1 MCDYIYIYIYNLYRK
16 TNQTVTVCLKM
27 AIKTLG
33 LAQKIRVG
41 SIGKAEAQ
49 H

>member
-1 MCDYIYIYIYNLYRK
+1 
-16 TNQTVTVCLKM
+16 M

-41 SIGKAEAQ
+41 RESGNTTFILLGLTVCLYMNRINIYIMYDSGC
-49 H
+49 HT